1 MWRMSTGWC
10 RSTSSPVCRRRS
22 RNWRKFSC
30 IEALRKRR
38 EVVGGRGL
46 SYLDRHRTTIQAA
59 KDETVSGQ
67 KTMKALVLRKHGGL
81 DELEVVTDHPLP
93 AAVAGH
99 VVIRVRASS
108 FNYHDVFTVRG
119 MPGIKVPLP
128 VVVGLD
134 MAGEITEVG
143 PGVAPWKAGDR
154 VLVNPLN
161 KKKGLM
167 GEMLDGGMAEYCLV
181 AADQLIAMPSGV
193 SFEDAASLPVAYG
206 TAHRMLITHDTVK
219 AGERVLILGASG
231 GVGTGC
237 IILAK
242 HLGAEVIACTSSPE
256 KMQKLKALGADEV
269 LNVKETDF
277 SKWAVEK
284 YGKPQRRSYDGGVD
298 VVINFTGGD
307 TWHPSLRCLKR
318 GGRLLVCGATA
329 GYDPKEDLRYIW
341 SFELKV
347 IGSNSFYDDNL
358 AALMEMIQR
367 GEVKPVID
375 KVLPLEE
382 AAEGLRLIQDREV
395 IGKVVVAP

>member
-1 MWRMSTGWC
+1 MTG
-10 RSTSSPVCRRRS
+10 
-22 RNWRKFSC
+22 
-30 IEALRKRR
+30 
-38 EVVGGRGL
+38 
-46 SYLDRHRTTIQAA
+46 DR
-59 KDETVSGQ
+59 
-67 KTMKALVLRKHGGL
+67 TMKALLLRKHGGL
-81 DELEVVTDHPLP
+81 EELEVVSDHPVP
-93 AAVAGH
+93 AAVEGH

-128 VVVGLD
+128 VVIGLD
-134 MAGEITEVG
+134 MAGEIAQVG
-143 PGVAPWKAGDR
+143 AGVAGWSVGDR

-161 KKKGLM
+161 RKKGLM

-181 AADQLIAMPSGV
+181 AADQLVAMPAGV
-193 SFEDAASLPVAYG
+193 GFEEAAALPVAYG

-219 AGERVLILGASG
+219 KGDRVLVLGASG
-231 GVGTGC
+231 GVGTGS

-256 KMQKLKALGADEV
+256 KMRKLKALGADEV
-269 LNVKETDF
+269 INVKETDF

-307 TWHPSLRCLKR
+307 SWQPSLRCLKR
-318 GGRLLVCGATA
+318 GGKLVVCGATA

-341 SFELKV
+341 SFELKI
-347 IGSNSFYDDNL
+347 IGSNSFYDDDL
-358 AALMEMIQR
+358 KALMRLIAD
-367 GEVKPVID
+367 GKLKPVID
-375 KVLPLEE
+375 KVLPLDK
-382 AAEGLRLIQDREV
+382 AREGLRLIQDREV

>member
-1 MWRMSTGWC
+1 
-10 RSTSSPVCRRRS
+10 
-22 RNWRKFSC
+22 
-30 IEALRKRR
+30 
-38 EVVGGRGL
+38 
-46 SYLDRHRTTIQAA
+46 
-59 KDETVSGQ
+59 VSDK
-67 KTMKALVLRKHGGL
+67 KTMKALLLRKHGGL
-81 DELEVVTDHPLP
+81 EELEVVSDHPVP
-93 AAVAGH
+93 GAADGH

-128 VVVGLD
+128 VVIGLD
-134 MAGEITEVG
+134 MAGEIAEVG
-143 PGVAPWKAGDR
+143 QGVAGWKVGDR

-167 GEMLDGGMAEYCLV
+167 GEMLDGGMAEYCMV
-181 AADQLIAMPSGV
+181 AADQLVPMPAGV
-193 SFEDAASLPVAYG
+193 SFEDAAALPVAYG

-219 AGERVLILGASG
+219 QGDRVLVLGASG

-237 IILAK
+237 VILAK
-242 HLGAEVIACTSSPE
+242 HLGAEVIACTSSAE
-256 KMQKLKALGADEV
+256 KMQKLRELGADEA
-269 LNVKETDF
+269 LNIKEVDF

-347 IGSNSFYDDNL
+347 IGSNSFYDDDL
-358 AALMEMIQR
+358 QALMKLIAAGKMR
-367 GEVKPVID
+367 PVID
-375 KVLPLEE
+375 KVLPL
-382 AAEGLRLIQDREV
+382 AQAREGLRLIQDREV